1 MSLAMRIF
9 FFGII
14 GIFAGMA
21 AWPFAE
27 LILFY
32 QPSFTNLLIFNIT
45 LGIAV
50 GICIGGSFGM
60 SEGIISSI
68 KAKVK
73 TGILTGILIGA
84 IGGILGFIAGQA
96 ALLFI
101 GTHAFNST
109 GRYNQYGIPLSR
121 AVGWALFGLFIGM
134 GEGLRSRSGAKV
146 RNGIIGGFIGGFLGG
161 LVVEYARFY
170 SPQSHFAR
178 LGGLVVLG
186 GFIGMFYGL
195 IENRLAEG
203 SLRLLSGSMGGRE
216 FLLSQKTTR
225 IGESEKTEVT
235 LSGYRNV
242 ADYHV
247 EIKRA
252 KNSFT
257 IVDAGT
263 KRGTYVNDQK
273 IEETRLQNGDVIRVG
288 DAQFQFYK
296 KK

>member
-1 MSLAMRIF
+1 MSLTWRII

-14 GIFAGMA
+14 GIFAGLI
-21 AWPFAE
+21 AWPLAE

-32 QPSFTNLLIFNIT
+32 QSSFSSLLIFNIA

-60 SEGIISSI
+60 SEGILSST
-68 KAKVK
+68 KAKVT
-73 TGILTGILIGA
+73 TGIWTGIVIGA
-84 IGGILGFIAGQA
+84 VGGVLGFIAGQA
-96 ALLFI
+96 ALLFF

-121 AVGWALFGLFIGM
+121 AVGWALFGLFVGM
-134 GEGLRSRSGAKV
+134 GEGLRGRSGAKV

-161 LVVEYARFY
+161 IVVEYSRIL

-186 GFIGMFYGL
+186 GCIGIFYGL

-203 SLRLLSGSMGGRE
+203 SLRLLSGSMGGKE
-216 FLLSQKTTR
+216 FLLSQKTIR

-235 LSGYRNV
+235 LSGYKNV

-252 KNSFT
+252 KNNFT
-257 IVDAGT
+257 IVDYGT
-263 KRGTYVNDQK
+263 KRGTFVNDQR
-273 IEETRLQNGDVIRVG
+273 IEETKLQNGDVIRVG
-288 DAQFQFYK
+288 DAQFQFFK

>member
-1 MSLAMRIF
+1 MSLALRIVI
-9 FFGII
+9 FGII

-21 AWPFAE
+21 AWPFTE

-32 QPSFTNLLIFNIT
+32 QPSFPNLLLFNIA

-60 SEGIISSI
+60 SEGLLSSTRAKLKAGII
-68 KAKVK
+68 
-73 TGILTGILIGA
+73 TGIIIGA
-84 IGGILGFIAGQA
+84 VGGVLGFIAGQA

-121 AVGWALFGLFIGM
+121 AVGWALFGLFVGI

-146 RNGIIGGFIGGFLGG
+146 RNGIIGGFIGGLLGG

-170 SPQSHFAR
+170 SPQNHFVR

-186 GFIGMFYGL
+186 GCIGMFYGL
-195 IENRLAEG
+195 IENRLTEG
-203 SLRLLSGSMGGRE
+203 SLRMLSGPMAGRE
-216 FLLSQKTTR
+216 FLLSQKTVR
-225 IGESEKTEVT
+225 IGESDKTEVT

-242 ADYHV
+242 ADCHM

-263 KRGTYVNDQK
+263 KRSTFVNDQK
-273 IEETRLQNGDVIRVG
+273 IESTRLKNGDVIRIG
-288 DAQFQFYK
+288 DAQFQFFNK
-296 KK
+296 K

>member
-1 MSLAMRIF
+1 MSLALRII

-14 GIFAGMA
+14 GIFAGMI

-32 QPSFTNLLIFNIT
+32 QPSFTSLLIFNIA

-50 GICIGGSFGM
+50 GVCMGGSFGM
-60 SEGIISSI
+60 SEGILSST

-73 TGILTGILIGA
+73 TGLLTGIIIGA
-84 IGGILGFIAGQA
+84 VGGVFGFIAGQA

-121 AVGWALFGLFIGM
+121 AVGWALFGLFVGI
-134 GEGLRSRSGAKV
+134 GEGLRGRSGAKV
-146 RNGIIGGFIGGFLGG
+146 RNGIIGGFIGGFIGG
-161 LVVEYARFY
+161 LVVEYARIY
-170 SPQSHFAR
+170 SPMSHFAR
-178 LGGLVVLG
+178 LGGLIVLG
-186 GFIGMFYGL
+186 GSIGLFYGL
-195 IENRLAEG
+195 IENRLADG
-203 SLRLLSGSMGGRE
+203 SLRLLGGSMGGRE
-216 FLLSQKTTR
+216 FLLSQKTIH
-225 IGESEKTEVT
+225 IGESDKTEVT
-235 LSGYRNV
+235 LSGYKNV

-247 EIKRA
+247 EIKRE
-252 KNSFT
+252 KNNFT
-257 IVDAGT
+257 IVDTGT
-263 KRGTYVNDQK
+263 KRGTFVNDKK

-288 DAQFQFYK
+288 DAQFQFFK